1 MSNDLSLFI
10 KNETRKINVEITTAN
25 GITFTTYISNIRINV
40 RQSNGNYHE
49 LILRNALYVPTLYTN
64 LVSLKK
70 LARVGSIFNM
80 TNLALTRWSQELSK
94 VVETSFRWVLQW
106 RKLFLPTSISSCYSD
121 LSQTSHVAA
130 TSIALVSRTT

>member
-25 GITFTTYISNIRINV
+25 GITFTTYIGNIRIDV
-40 RQSNGNYHE
+40 RQSDGNYHE
-49 LILRNALYVPTLYTN
+49 LILRNALYVPTLCTN

-70 LARVGSIFNM
+70 LARVGGIFNM
-80 TNLALTRWSQELSK
+80 TNLALIRGSQELSK

-106 RKLFLPTSISSCYSD
+106 RKPFLPTSISSCYTD
-121 LSQTSHVAA
+121 LS
-130 TSIALVSRTT
+130 